1 MGLVLETNDMP
12 LAFARMRYGDSHVKY
27 DQCEEFRR
35 NLMVTKGSI
44 YKNAWLHNYAQKRH
58 AANKRELN
66 KYIEK
71 KWQEC
76 KHRPTREMMASCI
89 RNTISYRYKIY
100 LAKEGAQY
108 QDGY

>member
-12 LAFARMRYGDSHVKY
+12 LAFARMRYGDSYAKWRMVYSEFEEKQRHVKY

-89 RNTISYRYKIY
+89 RNTI
-100 LAKEGAQY
+100 
-108 QDGY
+108 